1 MFRRRLANRLPCVS
15 GYLLSSASDV
25 GPFDQT
31 IVKMEMRQISDGK
44 KLLLLPRLVLST
56 AGLII
61 AAAK

>member
-44 KLLLLPRLVLST
+44 KLLPRLVLST